1 MTVQLHYGR
10 NLFRYYSLFSCGCMG
25 ACTQIF
31 IHLSSSNEHISYP
44 EVKIK
49 LNFCHPQMNVETEFL
64 SVCLIR

>member
-10 NLFRYYSLFSCGCMG
+10 NLFSYCSLFSCGCMG

-31 IHLSSSNEHISYP
+31 VHPSSRNEHISYP

-49 LNFCHPQMNVETEFL
+49 LKFCHPQINVETESL
-64 SVCLIR
+64 NVCQIR